1 MYEEIDKLSNVV
13 KPDDYLLIYYSGHGK
28 KFEKN
33 DKVYWIPVEAH
44 EKPFSWVSTN
54 DINMQLADINVQ
66 HILIL
71 IDSCY
76 GGAFGKNATT
86 KIKIYDT
93 EDLKIKD
100 AWENVARLFIS
111 SGGDYAVPDVDHP
124 KGYSFFAAAIID
136 ILENNKQNIT
146 SWDLFGKL
154 RDSFIEQDK
163 GHPLRKELNFAGT
176 DLKHFGGD
184 FVFHVPKS

>member
-1 MYEEIDKLSNVV
+1 
-13 KPDDYLLIYYSGHGK
+13 
-28 KFEKN
+28 
-33 DKVYWIPVEAH
+33 
-44 EKPFSWVSTN
+44 
-54 DINMQLADINVQ
+54 MQLADINAQ

-76 GGAFGKNATT
+76 GGSFNKSSST
-86 KIKIYDT
+86 KPKKFDT
-93 EDLKIKD
+93 EDLKIID

-111 SGGDYAVPDVDHP
+111 SGGDYPVPDVDHP
-124 KGYSFFAAAIID
+124 NGGSFFVAAIID

-146 SWDLFGKL
+146 SWDLFIKL
-154 RDSFIEQDK
+154 RDSFIREERGYK
-163 GHPLRKELNFAGT
+163 PVRMELNFVGI